1 MDTFDLILA
10 AAAIVLVGLAT
21 AWRDFGDKAKL
32 TLAGAGLFVAFAVY
46 SLIAVTFVGN
56 ILLSGAV
63 DALRAAGGIVF
74 ALAWVAWGAL
84 WLLRYLPAAR
94 NLPARFK
101 QPLGLVGMGL
111 LVLGAAAFAVFAA
124 DY

>member
-1 MDTFDLILA
+1 MDTFDLLLA

-32 TLAGAGLFVAFAVY
+32 TLAGAGLCVAYAVY
-46 SLIAVTFVGN
+46 CLIALSFVGN
-56 ILLSGAV
+56 IFLSGSV
-63 DALRAAGGIVF
+63 DGLRAAGGVVF
-74 ALAWVAWGAL
+74 ALAWIGWGAL

-94 NLPARFK
+94 NLSVRFK
-101 QPLGLVGMGL
+101 QPLGLIGLGL

>member
-1 MDTFDLILA
+1 MDTFDLLLA
-10 AAAIVLVGLAT
+10 AAAVVLVGLAT

-32 TLAGAGLFVAFAVY
+32 TLAGAGLCIAYAVY
-46 SLIAVTFVGN
+46 CLIAVTFVGN
-56 ILLSGAV
+56 ILASGAV
-63 DALRAAGGIVF
+63 DALRAAGGVVF
-74 ALAWVAWGAL
+74 AVAWAGWGTL

-94 NLPARFK
+94 NLPRRFK

-124 DY
+124 EY